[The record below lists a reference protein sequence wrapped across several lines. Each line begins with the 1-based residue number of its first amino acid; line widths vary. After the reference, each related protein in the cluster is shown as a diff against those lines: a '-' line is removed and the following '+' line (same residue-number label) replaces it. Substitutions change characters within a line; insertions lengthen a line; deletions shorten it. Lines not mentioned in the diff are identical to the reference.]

1 MKGSEDYSSFS
12 LAELFR
18 MEAETQL
25 TALSEGLMAIESS
38 GASEEGLEA
47 LMRAAHSLKGAARVV
62 GIDPAVQIAHAM
74 EDVFVKAQRGSG
86 SLPAASIDLMLK
98 GVDLLRAIA
107 MESDSQ
113 PSAAEIE
120 AFSQACS
127 VPLAEEL
134 SPPASEPVKELPTV
148 ASAPEPSFRS
158 LRVGSEALDRLVAL
172 AGEARVVLHRADRF
186 GSEVSGLRKRQVA
199 LGQSLHQLDRLASQY
214 PGLAES
220 VNFLRQEIANLES
233 EAGELAS
240 RMEEYGFQAL
250 SLGNRLY
257 TEALACRMR
266 PFGDCA
272 PSLRRLTRDLSHSLQ
287 KPTHLE
293 IRGENTDVDRD
304 ILEKLESALSHLVRN
319 ALDHGIEPTS
329 ERLAAGKPSEARL
342 VAEALHLGGRLVVRL
357 TDDGRG
363 ISVEKIRK
371 SIVNRS
377 LITESAAANL
387 ETSEVLEFAFLPGFS
402 LAERVTEI
410 SGRGVGL
417 DAVRVTARSLRGSSR
432 IITAEGK
439 GTTVELSLPT
449 SQSLARCL
457 LLRVGEVPCA
467 LPLARVGGVFSL
479 AASDIDST
487 EGRQHCEWNG
497 QRLGLVNAAQVLEFD
512 DPGGLSDPLNVLVL
526 AEAGQ
531 RFGVVV
537 NEFLGEQELLLQS
550 LDSQLGKWRDLSA
563 AALLDDGTPV
573 LVLNDEDF
581 LRSIR
586 NLAEGG
592 NLVPASSSPVSHAH
606 AVQRVLIVDDSLT
619 VRELE
624 RKLLASRGYD
634 VTTAVDGEDG
644 WNTLRESHFD
654 MVITDVD
661 MPRLDGIGFVER
673 IRANP
678 RLRDLPV
685 MIVSYKDRPEDR
697 QRGLEAGADYYLAK
711 SSFHSD
717 ELARIV
723 EELIG
728 KAAKT

>member
-1 MKGSEDYSSFS
+1 
-12 LAELFR
+12 

-25 TALSEGLMAIESS
+25 TALSDGLMAIES
-38 GASEEGLEA
+38 GADGAEGLEA

-62 GIDPAVQIAHAM
+62 GVDPAVQIAHAM
-74 EDVFVKAQRGSG
+74 EEVFVKAQKRGDRMPRGSV
-86 SLPAASIDLMLK
+86 DLMLR
-98 GVDLLRAIA
+98 GVDLLRTI
-107 MESDSQ
+107 
-113 PSAAEIE
+113 AAESNSRLDQQTIE
-120 AFSQACS
+120 EFSQACAAPLLSDEAS
-127 VPLAEEL
+127 VAPVVVRD
-134 SPPASEPVKELPTV
+134 SPPSSTMSEQSLR
-148 ASAPEPSFRS
+148 SFRI
-158 LRVGSEALDRLVAL
+158 GSDNLDRLVAM
-172 AGEARVVLHRADRF
+172 AGEARVVLRRTDRF
-186 GSEVSGLRKRQVA
+186 SNEVSGLRKKQLA
-199 LGQSLHQLDRLASQY
+199 LGRSLLQLDRLAGQY

-220 VNFLRQEIANLES
+220 VNFIRQELAS
-233 EAGELAS
+233 VDGEAAGLAS
-240 RMEEYGFQAL
+240 RMEEYSFQAL
-250 SLGNRLY
+250 ALGNRLY

-272 PSLRRLTRDLSHSLQ
+272 PALRRLTRDLSHSLQ
-287 KPTHLE
+287 KPTQIE
-293 IRGENTDVDRD
+293 IRGETTEVDRD

-319 ALDHGIEPTS
+319 ALDHGIELPWDR
-329 ERLAAGKPSEARL
+329 EAAGKSPEAHL
-342 VAEALHLGGRLVVRL
+342 TIEALHLGGRLVVRL
-357 TDDGRG
+357 SDDGRG
-363 ISVEKIRK
+363 IPVEKIRK
-371 SIVNRS
+371 SIVQRS
-377 LITESAAANL
+377 LISETAAANL
-387 ETSEVLEFAFLPGFS
+387 ETNEVLEFVFLPGFS

-417 DAVRVTARSLRGSSR
+417 DAVRVMARSLRGSVR
-432 IITAEGK
+432 LLTIEGR

-457 LLRVGEVPCA
+457 LMRIGEVPCA
-467 LPLARVGGVFSL
+467 LPLARVEGVISL
-479 AASDIDST
+479 LEADIAST
-487 EGRQHCEWNG
+487 EGRQHCLWNG
-497 QRLGLVNAAQVLEFD
+497 QRLGLVNAAQVLEFENV
-512 DPGGLSDPLNVLVL
+512 GGLSDPLHVLVL

-581 LRSIR
+581 LRSIS
-586 NLAEGG
+586 NLVEGG
-592 NLVPASSSPVSHAH
+592 DLAPTMSAAAPQSHA
-606 AVQRVLIVDDSLT
+606 AQRVLIVDDSLT

-624 RKLLASRGYD
+624 RKLLTSRGYD

-644 WNTLRESHFD
+644 WNTLREGRFD

-661 MPRLDGIGFVER
+661 MPRLDGIGLVER
-673 IRANP
+673 IRSNS

-728 KAAKT
+728 KAAGI